1 MIWKIKDLIIIFA
14 NCEKKHPIIYS
25 VLSANT
31 GAWVALGIAFE
42 SRSELKKHV
51 RAVNEAS

>member
-1 MIWKIKDLIIIFA
+1 MIWKIKDFIIIFA
-14 NCEKKHPIIYS
+14 NCETTHPIIYS